1 MGYVTV
7 GLGCQ
12 REPLHLTTE
21 GTQETDGWERG
32 GWKDL
37 TTKKQQ
43 WEYTRHMQT
52 LMNKTSL
59 ARMQGS

>member
-1 MGYVTV
+1 MSLWVWDVKESLCTSP
-7 GLGCQ
+7 Q
-12 REPLHLTTE
+12 RI
-21 GTQETDGWERG
+21 QEADGWERG

-43 WEYTRHMQT
+43 WEHTRHMQT

-59 ARMQGS
+59 AEMQGS